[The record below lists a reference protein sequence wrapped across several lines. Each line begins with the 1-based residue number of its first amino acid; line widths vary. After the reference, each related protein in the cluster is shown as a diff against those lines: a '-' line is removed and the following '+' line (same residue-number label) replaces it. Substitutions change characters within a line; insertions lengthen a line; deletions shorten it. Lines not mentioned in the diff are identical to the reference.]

1 MVAAAGTVPHSIEK
15 GVIRMRRAGRVVALV
30 VVLALLYVGVTM
42 AQIWFAAHRDG
53 TAPAD
58 AIVVLGAAQYNGRPS
73 PALRLRLD
81 HAVNL
86 YADDVADVV
95 WVTGGRQP
103 GDRFSEASASSRY
116 LIRNGVADGDV
127 KLETN
132 GESSYESLAAA
143 ARYLRNDDQR
153 DVLLVSD
160 PWHAYR
166 IAAIAR
172 EVGLR
177 PRVSPASPAEW
188 SRLGLSR
195 LTRETVAVA
204 LGRIVGYRRL
214 AGLDERWSPAL

>member
-1 MVAAAGTVPHSIEK
+1 MRTA
-15 GVIRMRRAGRVVALV
+15 RRAVSLV
-30 VVLALLYVGVTM
+30 VLIVLAYGLFTM
-42 AQIWFAAHRDG
+42 GQIWLAARRDQR
-53 TAPAD
+53 APVD
-58 AIVVLGAAQYNGRPS
+58 AVVVLGAAQYDGVPS
-73 PALRLRLD
+73 PALRERLD
-81 HAVNL
+81 HAVAL
-86 YADDVADVV
+86 FSDGVAPVV

-116 LIRNGVADGDV
+116 LIRNGVPDGAV

-132 GESSYESLAAA
+132 GENSYESLAAA
-143 ARYLRNDDQR
+143 GRYLRNEGDH

-177 PRVSPASPAEW
+177 PRVSPASAAEL
-188 SRLGLSR
+188 SVSGIRRLL
-195 LTRETVAVA
+195 RETAAVG

-214 AGLDERWSPAL
+214 TGLGERLEPPR

>member
-1 MVAAAGTVPHSIEK
+1 
-15 GVIRMRRAGRVVALV
+15 MRRAVRVLAV
-30 VVLALLYVGVTM
+30 VVLLAVLYVGVTA
-42 AQIWFAAHRDG
+42 AQIWFAAHRDEM
-53 TAPAD
+53 TKSD
-58 AIVVLGAAQYNGRPS
+58 AIVVLGAAQYDGQPS
-73 PALRLRLD
+73 PALQARLD

-86 YADDVADVV
+86 YADEIAPIV

-132 GESSYESLAAA
+132 GASSYESLAAA
-143 ARYLRNDDQR
+143 ARYLRNDNHR

-177 PRVSPASPAEW
+177 PRVSPASPPEW
-188 SRLGLSR
+188 SRHGLRR
-195 LTRETVAVA
+195 LTHETVAVA

-214 AGLDERWSPAL
+214 AGLGERWAPPL

>member
-1 MVAAAGTVPHSIEK
+1 MP
-15 GVIRMRRAGRVVALV
+15 RAGRVVGV
-30 VVLALLYVGVTM
+30 IVVLALLYVGVTM

-58 AIVVLGAAQYNGRPS
+58 AIVVLGAAQYDGQPS
-73 PALRLRLD
+73 PALKSRLD
-81 HAVNL
+81 HAVEL
-86 YADDVADVV
+86 YTGDIADIV

-143 ARYLRNDDQR
+143 ARYLRDEDHR

-172 EVGLR
+172 DVGLR
-177 PRVSPASPAEW
+177 PRVSPANPAEW
-188 SRLGLSR
+188 SRLGLRR
-195 LTRETVAVA
+195 LTHETLAVA

-214 AGLDERWSPAL
+214 SGLGERWSPVL

>member
-1 MVAAAGTVPHSIEK
+1 
-15 GVIRMRRAGRVVALV
+15 MRRAARLVALLL
-30 VVLALLYVGVTM
+30 VLALLYVGVTM
-42 AQIWFAAHRDG
+42 AQIWIAARRDQRG
-53 TAPAD
+53 PAD
-58 AIVVLGAAQYNGRPS
+58 AIVVLGAAQYDGQPS
-73 PALRLRLD
+73 PALRARLD
-81 HAVNL
+81 HAVAL
-86 YADDVADVV
+86 YADDIAGVV

-116 LIRNGVADGDV
+116 LIRNGVSDSDI
-127 KLETN
+127 KLEVQ

-143 ARYLRNDDQR
+143 ARYLRDDDQL

-166 IAAIAR
+166 IAAISR

-188 SRLGLSR
+188 SRSGLSR
-195 LTRETVAVA
+195 LTHETVAVA

-214 AGLDERWSPAL
+214 AGLDERWSLAP

>member
-1 MVAAAGTVPHSIEK
+1 
-15 GVIRMRRAGRVVALV
+15 MRRAVR
-30 VVLALLYVGVTM
+30 VLAVLVLLAVLYVGVTA
-42 AQIWFAAHRDG
+42 AQIWFASQRDEM
-53 TAPAD
+53 AASD
-58 AIVVLGAAQYNGRPS
+58 AIVVLGAAQYDGQPS
-73 PALRLRLD
+73 PALKARLD
-81 HAVNL
+81 HAVTL
-86 YADDVADVV
+86 YADGIAPVV
-95 WVTGGRQP
+95 WVTGGRRP

-143 ARYLRNDDQR
+143 ARYLRNDDHR

-177 PRVSPASPAEW
+177 PRVSPASPPEW
-188 SRLGLSR
+188 SRNGLSR
-195 LTRETVAVA
+195 LTHETVAVA
-204 LGRIVGYRRL
+204 LGRVVGYRRL
-214 AGLDERWSPAL
+214 AGLGERWAPPL

>member
-1 MVAAAGTVPHSIEK
+1 
-15 GVIRMRRAGRVVALV
+15 MRRAGRLVALL
-30 VVLALLYVGVTM
+30 VVLAVLYIGVTM

-53 TAPAD
+53 TAPSD
-58 AIVVLGAAQYNGRPS
+58 AIVVLGAAQYDGQPS
-73 PALRLRLD
+73 PALQARLD
-81 HAVNL
+81 HAVTL
-86 YADDVADVV
+86 YADGVADVV

-116 LIRNGVADGDV
+116 LIRNGVADTDV

-132 GESSYESLAAA
+132 GESSYESLAAV
-143 ARYLRNDDQR
+143 ARYLRDDADH

-177 PRVSPASPAEW
+177 PKVSPASPAEW
-188 SRLGLSR
+188 SRAGLSR
-195 LTRETVAVA
+195 LTHETLAVA